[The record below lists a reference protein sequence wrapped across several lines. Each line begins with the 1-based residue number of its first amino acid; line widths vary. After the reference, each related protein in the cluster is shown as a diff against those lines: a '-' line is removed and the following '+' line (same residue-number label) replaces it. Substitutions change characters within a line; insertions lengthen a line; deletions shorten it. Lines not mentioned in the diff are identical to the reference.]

1 MVDLTPTKTMAN
13 NARRGLEMREEF
25 GRGGTAVGVAR
36 ARDIANRKTLSP
48 RTVNRMVSFFA
59 RHEVDKEAEG
69 FRSGEDGY
77 PSAGKV
83 AWMLWGSDA
92 GYAWAKS
99 KQRAIENEKSEGDIM
114 KKTFTLTNVK
124 MYHDD
129 DERKF
134 EGYASTFG
142 NEDRHGDI
150 VVQGAFA
157 ESLRQHTRE
166 STMPAMLLH
175 HDMKRPI
182 GKWTHVSEDGK
193 GLKVA
198 GTLTKGVRDA
208 DEAYA
213 LLKDGA
219 LNSMSIGYIP
229 VKEEYDRQTGANLL
243 QEVKLHEISLVTIP
257 ANQAAL
263 VSGVKDA
270 DGGLNVRVIERA
282 LREAGLSRREA
293 KALLA
298 EGYKVLT
305 PQEDAVEES
314 EPERD
319 AKADERQQRL
329 KAMLDKLNNIKPTP

>member
-1 MVDLTPTKTMAN
+1 MVDLVPTETMAN

-36 ARDIANRKTLSP
+36 ARDIANRKELSP
-48 RTVNRMVSFFA
+48 RTINRMVSFFA

-69 FRSGEDGY
+69 YRAGEDGY
-77 PSAGKV
+77 PSAGKI
-83 AWMLWGSDA
+83 ANLLWGGDS

-99 KQRAIENEKSEGDIM
+99 KQRALENEKSQGETM
-114 KKTFTLTNVK
+114 KKTFTLTDLK
-124 MYHDD
+124 MYGDEE
-129 DERKF
+129 ERKF

-150 VVQGAFA
+150 VVNGAFA
-157 ESLRQHTRE
+157 ASLQQHVKE
-166 STMPAMLLH
+166 GTMPAMLLH

-182 GKWTHVSEDGK
+182 GKWTSVKEDAT
-193 GLKVA
+193 GLRVA

-229 VKEEYDRQTGANLL
+229 VKEEYDRKTGANLL

-270 DGGLNVRVIERA
+270 DGELNVREIERA

-298 EGYKVLT
+298 EGYKALT

-314 EPERD
+314 VPERD

-329 KAMLDKLNNIKPTP
+329 KAMLDKLNNI